1 MLSERMWAKLVNLD
15 ALHWYC
21 DGPEPIVAAYRYER
35 QVRQHKSIAQHV
47 GFFFLLL
54 NYLTYYIH
62 PHLCRNG
69 RQQKKG
75 LHQAASCCKRRA

>member
-47 GFFFLLL
+47 GFFFF
-54 NYLTYYIH
+54 
-62 PHLCRNG
+62 CF
-69 RQQKKG
+69 
-75 LHQAASCCKRRA
+75 